1 MKILFHGRLKILMVK
16 KLFIIIIITKILNS
30 GLKSPLDVRYEQ
42 ESDPI
47 RNFDPF
53 TVKKRLWFPPT
64 KVPKS
69 QDISG
74 NSLSKQNVYDGN
86 LFTIIKIQSK
96 IIYSTQILQI
106 LYKLI
111 IYRFII
117 LTSEFFI
124 FNMPF

>member
-16 KLFIIIIITKILNS
+16 KIVYYYYYKNS
-30 GLKSPLDVRYEQ
+30 KFWSKVSLGWYEQ

-69 QDISG
+69 QDTSG